1 MLSIHI
7 KHDSTNTSRYIYT
20 EPHHSFM
27 LQITFTVI
35 AENHKLLINSRSTN
49 NEFIY
54 FLLYSSAYCLY
65 CNCIS
70 PCRGTFQ
77 SGGSWGTVCEL
88 LKNCQALL
96 HAESFASVCPWEQLH
111 LIWVSEY
118 LWWKAVCGRYCTYC
132 TYLRK
137 KKKMQNYHWGGT
149 L

>member
-7 KHDSTNTSRYIYT
+7 KHDSANTSRYIYT

-35 AENHKLLINSRSTN
+35 PENHKLLINSTTD
-49 NEFIY
+49 EFIFVY
-54 FLLYSSAYCLY
+54 FIQLQIAY
-65 CNCIS
+65 NCRS

-77 SGGSWGTVCEL
+77 SGGGRGTVCDL

-96 HAESFASVCPWEQLH
+96 HAESLASICPWEQFLTVLN
-111 LIWVSEY
+111 LILVSGY
-118 LWWKAVCGRYCTYC
+118 LWWKAVCSRYCTYC
-132 TYLRK
+132 TCLRK
-137 KKKMQNYHWGGT
+137 KIQNYHWGGT